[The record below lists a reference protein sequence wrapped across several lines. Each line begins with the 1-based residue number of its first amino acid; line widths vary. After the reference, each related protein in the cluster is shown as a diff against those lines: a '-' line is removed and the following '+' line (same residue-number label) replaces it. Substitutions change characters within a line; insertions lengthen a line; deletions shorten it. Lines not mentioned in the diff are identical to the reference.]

1 MNRFGSAIMLCAGC
15 AAVWAQDDFV
25 QGAEARGRLVIP
37 VTLNGAG
44 PFAFLVDTCLPRPV
58 ITPQSATYLRLPFE
72 GDTVVRVKSVV
83 CGPIPD
89 HAESMAVEDLTELS
103 QRLGIELAGLLPA
116 HQPGFE
122 VTIDFEAAQVRWAR
136 IETDPV
142 PGQEGTQ
149 PPALK
154 VDSSGAPCVGVLFGG
169 QHLRSLRVDSAAA
182 DGLALNAADLE
193 AIGAL
198 RAGTPWLT
206 PDGEPA
212 KGRASAPPSGTR
224 LRIAEIKVGGVTI
237 ENPVCLVL
245 GDDESGY
252 LGVGLLRLFRIGL
265 AYEAGRFRAEP
276 LHGDALSDPPL
287 SGYGLALD
295 RFIEGFWTVRVAKG
309 SPAHDAGLRTG
320 DVLLKAGDLALDAAG
335 QTPGAFAKEIERR
348 LLAAP
353 GTTLEV
359 RARGKEDRTVVLTA
373 QTLL

>member
-1 MNRFGSAIMLCAGC
+1 MSRFGWIVLLWAGC
-15 AAVWAQDDFV
+15 HAVWAQDDFV

-37 VTLNGAG
+37 VTLNGSG
-44 PFAFLVDTCLPRPV
+44 PFAFLLDTCLPRPV
-58 ITPQSATYLRLPFE
+58 ITPQAATYLRLPFE
-72 GDTVVRVKSVV
+72 GDTIVHVKSVI
-83 CGPIPD
+83 CGSIPD
-89 HAESMAVEDLTELS
+89 HGESMAVEDLTDLS

-122 VTIDFEAAQVRWAR
+122 VKIDFESAQVRWVR
-136 IETDPV
+136 LETEAV
-142 PGQEGTQ
+142 SGQEGTQ
-149 PPALK
+149 PPSLK
-154 VDSSGAPCVGVLFGG
+154 VDSVGAPCASVLLCG
-169 QHLRSLRVDSAAA
+169 QHLRALRIDSAAA
-182 DGLALNAADLE
+182 DGLALNTADLE

-212 KGRASAPPSGTR
+212 KGRASAPPPGTR
-224 LRIAEIKVGGVTI
+224 LRIAQLKVGGVTI

-245 GDDESGY
+245 GENEPGY
-252 LGVGLLRLFRIGL
+252 LGVGLLRLFHIGL
-265 AYEAGRFRAEP
+265 AYEAGRFQTEP
-276 LHGDALSDPPL
+276 LRGNALSDPPL
-287 SGYGLALD
+287 SGYGIALD
-295 RFIEGFWTVRVAKG
+295 RLTEGYWTIRVAKG

-320 DVLLKAGDLALDAAG
+320 DVLLKIGDLALETAG

-359 RARGKEDRTVVLTA
+359 RARGKEDRTVALTA

>member
-1 MNRFGSAIMLCAGC
+1 MNRFAWVIVLCVGC
-15 AAVWAQDDFV
+15 SAVWAQDDFV
-25 QGAEARGRLVIP
+25 QGAEARGRLVLP

-44 PFAFLVDTCLPRPV
+44 PFAFLLDTCLARPV
-58 ITPQSATYLRLPFE
+58 ITPQAATYLRLPFE
-72 GDTVVRVKSVV
+72 GETVVRVKSVV

-103 QRLGIELAGLLPA
+103 QRLGIELGGLLPA

-149 PPALK
+149 PPVLK
-154 VDSSGAPCVGVLFGG
+154 VDPSGAPCVGVLFGG
-169 QHLRSLRVDSAAA
+169 EHLRSLRIDSAAA

-193 AIGAL
+193 AMGAL

-206 PDGEPA
+206 PDGQQA
-212 KGRASAPPSGTR
+212 KGRASTPPAGTR
-224 LRIAEIKVGGVTI
+224 LRIPQIKVGGVTI

-245 GDDESGY
+245 DKDEPGY
-252 LGVGLLRLFRIGL
+252 LGVGLLRLFRIDL
-265 AYEAGRFRAEP
+265 AYEAGRFQAEP
-276 LHGDALSDPPL
+276 LRGNALSDPPL
-287 SGYGLALD
+287 SGCGIALD
-295 RFIEGFWTVRVAKG
+295 RFTEGYWTIRVAKD
-309 SPAHDAGLRTG
+309 SSAHDAGLRTG
-320 DVLLKAGDLALDAAG
+320 DVLLKIGDLVLDNAG